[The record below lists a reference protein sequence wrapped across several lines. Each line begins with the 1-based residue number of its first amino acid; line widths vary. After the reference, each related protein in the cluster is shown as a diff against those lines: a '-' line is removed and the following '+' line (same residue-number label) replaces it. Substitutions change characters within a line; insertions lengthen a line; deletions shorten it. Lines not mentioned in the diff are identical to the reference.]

1 MSELTVIIFVQE
13 SIVLPFYC
21 NYSLSVILPTY
32 SSSNFF
38 LTGEACGRPSYLTE
52 GLKQIAEKRPE
63 RPCVYQGQVTTVE
76 KVWERVL
83 RASTWLQRN
92 GVEAGNIVLIALSV
106 DHPDA
111 QTIAL
116 AVTHAGATVS
126 FLPPSIPLERFQRIM
141 ERSSPACVFLDGGN
155 ADLRDCI
162 DSVIT
167 VWMTP
172 GYSQGNWNDAELEE
186 IFAERPAWGMP
197 FPGKPDDGAFLVYDN
212 SDRDEGEV
220 WSHRSLINMMASRNS
235 GTRGM
240 PSLPGLKEEDLHTD
254 LLQF

>member
-1 MSELTVIIFVQE
+1 VISPASSTSYF
-13 SIVLPFYC
+13 VLP
-21 NYSLSVILPTY
+21 
-32 SSSNFF
+32 
-38 LTGEACGRPSYLTE
+38 GETSGHPSYLTE
-52 GLKQIAEKRPE
+52 GLKCIAEKRPE
-63 RPCVYQGQVTTVE
+63 RPCVYQGRVTTVE

-126 FLPPSIPLERFQRIM
+126 FLPPDMTLERFQRIM

-155 ADLRDCI
+155 ADLGDCI

-172 GYSQGNWNDAELEE
+172 GCSQGGWNEAELEE

-212 SDRDEGEV
+212 SDCDEGEV

-235 GTRGM
+235 GSRILQ
-240 PSLPGLKEEDLHTD
+240 SLPGLTQEDVHKD

>member
-1 MSELTVIIFVQE
+1 MISPAYPPTSFL
-13 SIVLPFYC
+13 LP
-21 NYSLSVILPTY
+21 
-32 SSSNFF
+32 
-38 LTGEACGRPSYLTE
+38 GEGNGRPSYLTE
-52 GLKQIAEKRPE
+52 GLKKIAEKKPE
-63 RPCVYQGQVTTVE
+63 RPCLYQGQITTVE

-126 FLPPSIPLERFQRIM
+126 FLPPNITLERFQRIL
-141 ERSSPACVFLDGGN
+141 ERSTPACIFLDGGN
-155 ADLRDCI
+155 ADLRACV

-172 GYSQGNWNDAELEE
+172 GQSQGDWNEVELEE

-197 FPGKPDDGAFLVYDN
+197 FPGKPDDGAFLVYDD

-220 WSHRSLINMMASRNS
+220 WSHRSLINMMAARNS
-235 GTRGM
+235 GIRHPHTLQAGA
-240 PSLPGLKEEDLHTD
+240 EADIHTD
-254 LLQF
+254 LLHF

>member
-1 MSELTVIIFVQE
+1 MISPVHTSSFF
-13 SIVLPFYC
+13 VLPGDA
-21 NYSLSVILPTY
+21 S
-32 SSSNFF
+32 
-38 LTGEACGRPSYLTE
+38 GRPSYLSE
-52 GLKQIAEKRPE
+52 GLKSIAEKRPE
-63 RPCVYQGQVTTVE
+63 RPCLYQGRVTTVE

-126 FLPPSIPLERFQRIM
+126 FLPPNIPLERFQRIL

-162 DSVIT
+162 GSVIT

-172 GYSQGNWNDAELEE
+172 GYSQGDWNEAELEE

-212 SDRDEGEV
+212 SDRDDGEV
-220 WSHRSLINMMASRNS
+220 WSHRSLINMMASRSS
-235 GTRGM
+235 GVQGIQA
-240 PSLPGLKEEDLHTD
+240 LPGLPKEDLHTD
-254 LLQF
+254 LLHF

>member
-1 MSELTVIIFVQE
+1 MIS
-13 SIVLPFYC
+13 
-21 NYSLSVILPTY
+21 PTY
-32 SSSNFF
+32 SSSYFV
-38 LTGEACGRPSYLTE
+38 LPGEANARPSYLTE
-52 GLKQIAEKRPE
+52 GLKRIAEKRPE
-63 RPCVYQGQVTTVE
+63 RPCLYQGRVTTVE

-92 GVEAGNIVLIALSV
+92 GVEAGSIVLIALSV

-126 FLPPSIPLERFQRIM
+126 FLPPTITLERFQRII

-162 DSVIT
+162 GSIIT

-172 GYSQGNWNDAELEE
+172 GHSQGDWNEAELDE

-220 WSHRSLINMMASRNS
+220 WSHRSLINMLASRNS
-235 GTRGM
+235 GARSVQ
-240 PSLPGLKEEDLHTD
+240 SLPGSTEEDLHTD

>member
-1 MSELTVIIFVQE
+1 MTSLTHSSSYF
-13 SIVLPFYC
+13 VLP
-21 NYSLSVILPTY
+21 
-32 SSSNFF
+32 
-38 LTGEACGRPSYLTE
+38 GEACSRPSYLTE
-52 GLKQIAEKRPE
+52 GLKRIAEKRPE
-63 RPCVYQGQVTTVE
+63 RLCLYQGQVTTVE

-92 GVEAGNIVLIALSV
+92 GVEAGSIVLIALSV

-126 FLPPSIPLERFQRIM
+126 FLPPSISLERFQRIV

-155 ADLRDCI
+155 ADLRDSI
-162 DSVIT
+162 GSIIT

-172 GYSQGNWNDAELEE
+172 GHSQGDWNEAELEE

-197 FPGKPDDGAFLVYDN
+197 FPGKPDDGAFLIYDN

-220 WSHRSLINMMASRNS
+220 WSHRSLINMLASRNS
-235 GTRGM
+235 GARSVQ
-240 PSLPGLKEEDLHTD
+240 SLPGSTEEDLHTD